1 MPSFD
6 FWREVS
12 SNRITPDRYCST
24 PGVPKRSWRYARRFS
39 SVHSTFTDWK
49 RFSQVPLD
57 SSAARMPL
65 PFATIAAAVFASSLL
80 SMAVGNLLRG
90 ERAEVYGLCAAK
102 RNLSIAYN
110 LALRFGNQCVI

>member
-24 PGVPKRSWRYARRFS
+24 PGVPKRSWRYARRVS

-65 PFATIAAAVFASSLL
+65 TLATIAAAVLERSAV
-80 SMAVGNLLRG
+80 SMAISGLGTCLLEEG
-90 ERAEVYGLCAAK
+90 PKSKDCALQNAT
-102 RNLSIAYN
+102 AH
-110 LALRFGNQCVI
+110 